1 MISLNQRVNL
11 EELTLTPPIWNA
23 IKFMAYEYL
32 NILSLIDDVKH
43 FTI

>member
-11 EELTLTPPIWNA
+11 EELTLTPPIWYA